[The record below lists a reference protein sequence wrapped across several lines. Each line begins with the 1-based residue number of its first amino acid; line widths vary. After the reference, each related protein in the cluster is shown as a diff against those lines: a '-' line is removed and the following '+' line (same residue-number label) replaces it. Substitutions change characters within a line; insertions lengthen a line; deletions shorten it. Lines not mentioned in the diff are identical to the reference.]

1 MLKILLLEDNELFA
15 SSLKEYLE
23 LENFEV
29 IIAKDGQEVIE
40 LTYTNN
46 YDLYLF
52 DINVPKINGL
62 KVLQLLRG
70 GNDDTPCIY
79 LTSYTHKEVLKE
91 GFANGADDFMVKP
104 FDEDELVLRIN
115 SLLNR
120 TNNLIQNVKINNIEF
135 NLNTSTFT
143 KNNKQINI
151 SKKILDLFLLLY
163 KNKNKITTKEM
174 IINKLWS
181 VSEDYSEGSI
191 RVYISKLKEILGS
204 DTIINIKGQG
214 YKTNF

>member
-115 SLLNR
+115 ALLNR